1 MKPYQKL
8 TTGLLFAM
16 TTAQAHAATNPTSF
30 LDKLQQLF
38 CSLFGAN
45 GKLMGMLVVGS
56 IILFGIMLMFSEDKS
71 GPVITAIKIGLGIS
85 LAVGAVGIASY
96 FGVGFQCDATSS
108 VNFQL

>member
-16 TTAQAHAATNPTSF
+16 TTAQAHAATNAASF
-30 LDKLQQLF
+30 LDKLQGLF
-38 CSLFGAN
+38 CSLFSAN

-56 IILFGIMLMFSEDKS
+56 IIAFAIALMFSEEKS
-71 GPVITAIKIGLGIS
+71 GPVTMAIKIGLGIS
-85 LAVGAVGIASY
+85 IAVGAISLAAY
-96 FGVGFQCDATSS
+96 FGVGFQCDTTT

>member
-1 MKPYQKL
+1 MKLSQKL
-8 TTGLLFAM
+8 STGLLSVMA
-16 TTAQAHAATNPTSF
+16 TAQAHAASPTSF
-30 LDKLQQLF
+30 LDKLQGLF
-38 CSLFGAN
+38 CSLFSAN

-96 FGVGFQCDATSS
+96 FGVGFQCDA
-108 VNFQL
+108 VANFQL